1 MPTNFLQGITV
12 LLIYQLV
19 GEVSARLLHL
29 PIPGPVIGM
38 VLLFVT
44 LLVRDALAESLEPAA
59 TGLLSHLSLLFI
71 PAGVG
76 VMVHVGRIGEQW
88 LAISAALLLST
99 VLTLVVTA
107 LLMQWLKCW
116 LGKAGNSHECQ

>member
-1 MPTNFLQGITV
+1 MPTNFLQGVTV

-44 LLVRDALAESLEPAA
+44 LLVRHALAESLEPAA

-76 VMVHVGRIGEQW
+76 VMVHIGRIGEQW
-88 LAISAALLLST
+88 LALSAALLLST

-116 LGKAGNSHECQ
+116 LSNAGNKHECQ